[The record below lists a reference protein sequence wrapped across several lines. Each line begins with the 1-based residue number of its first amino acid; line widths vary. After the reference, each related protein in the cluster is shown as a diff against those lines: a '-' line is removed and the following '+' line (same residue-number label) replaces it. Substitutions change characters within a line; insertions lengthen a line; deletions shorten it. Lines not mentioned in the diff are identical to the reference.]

1 MHGNLTLCLTNALSL
16 FFLIIQFDGVWGP
29 VCGSTAVS
37 FPSWLYWAQCR
48 LSGLLQRTNFTT
60 ITGETRCVCLRG
72 SYCQLL
78 MSDFELP
85 ACQVQV
91 GKFTHTAVKCYVKT
105 TGKKKTTTSNLFAAG
120 KCSTC
125 SVWTKCSY
133 QPNIMQLSLTKSA
146 FHKHLTS
153 KFWIQPSSDFRLSQH
168 NKCSPSRPSD

>member
-1 MHGNLTLCLTNALSL
+1 MHGNVTLCLTNALSL
-16 FFLIIQFDGVWGP
+16 FFLIIQFNGVWGP

-37 FPSWLYWAQCR
+37 FPSLLYWAQCR

-105 TGKKKTTTSNLFAAG
+105 TGKRNRQHQIYLQLGNVALAAYEQNVPVSQTL
-120 KCSTC
+120 CSC
-125 SVWTKCSY
+125 LWQN
-133 QPNIMQLSLTKSA
+133 QPFISSAQQMQS
-146 FHKHLTS
+146 
-153 KFWIQPSSDFRLSQH
+153 I
-168 NKCSPSRPSD
+168 